1 MRHEMIVN
9 LLPVGEMESVEKDSG
24 KIVAEALVAMYRSV
38 LCDCPSVEETD
49 TVERETETL
58 QMEKK
63 VDANKGQLAESDNE
77 VAHVASACNCSDGV
91 VAAFVVRHS
100 TSFAIP
106 LVVQR
111 PQQLVAIAT
120 RTVVAVSHF
129 PFAFDI
135 SEIQLVVPPTD
146 GPFLLL
152 LSFSVV
158 PFSAD

>member
-1 MRHEMIVN
+1 
-9 LLPVGEMESVEKDSG
+9 
-24 KIVAEALVAMYRSV
+24 
-38 LCDCPSVEETD
+38 
-49 TVERETETL
+49 
-58 QMEKK
+58 MEKM
-63 VDANKGQLAESDNE
+63 DANIGQLAESDNE
-77 VAHVASACNCSDGV
+77 VAHVASACSCSDRI

-100 TSFAIP
+100 TSFAIL

-120 RTVVAVSHF
+120 RTVVVSHL

-135 SEIQLVVPPTD
+135 SAIQLVVPPTD

-152 LSFSVV
+152 LSSSVV